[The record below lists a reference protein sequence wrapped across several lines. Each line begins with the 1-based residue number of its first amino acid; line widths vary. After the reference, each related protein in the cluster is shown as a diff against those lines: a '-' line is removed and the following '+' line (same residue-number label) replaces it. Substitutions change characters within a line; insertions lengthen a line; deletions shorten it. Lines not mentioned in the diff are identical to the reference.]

1 VKIFKIFENLL
12 GEFGLELGHLGFI
25 IRNYW
30 LWRWVSGAWRRSMRF
45 CFLGFGFCVGTAPG
59 GFGFA
64 LGRRPGGLLCIWGC
78 SSSSLTR
85 SVTHLWSC
93 LVFLFLSYA
102 IYRTPVDWLGRKLEE
117 GRSCVSVQIWKELF
131 YFICFKF

>member
-1 VKIFKIFENLL
+1 MAGNWNSVVKIFKIFENLL

-45 CFLGFGFCVGTAPG
+45 CFAFGTAPVG
-59 GFGFA
+59 YAPHVRFA
-64 LGRRPGGLLCIWGC
+64 VLLCIWDC

-85 SVTHLWSC
+85 SVTHLWSG
-93 LVFLFLSYA
+93 LAGNQKKERA
-102 IYRTPVDWLGRKLEE
+102 IVQCRFGRNLILIISIVL
-117 GRSCVSVQIWKELF
+117 RNPNYQYI
-131 YFICFKF
+131 